1 MGRKPGVSSSHRGS
15 VPPAVASD
23 AEIERK
29 RASLLDTVLA
39 SIDLTDPERRAPLV
53 REARELI
60 KDLEGSRVSAL
71 VQETG
76 ERGSTVVDFRQR
88 LASKQSKA
96 QGARGRRSGR

>member
-15 VPPAVASD
+15 VPPAASD